1 MTNRPQFAQLCL
13 IQCLIQT
20 NQNFFKKTETVVNA
34 GSGERIRTLVGQG
47 PELKGDVHPIQC
59 PVNALGEVNEE
70 YTYGKASRTA
80 DVTDGEIKKTIYA
93 TFRWA

>member
-1 MTNRPQFAQLCL
+1 MIGHN
-13 IQCLIQT
+13 
-20 NQNFFKKTETVVNA
+20 
-34 GSGERIRTLVGQG
+34 

-70 YTYGKASRTA
+70 YTYVKSSLTA
-80 DVTDGEIKKTIYA
+80 YVTDCKIIKKTTFA

>member
-1 MTNRPQFAQLCL
+1 MNE
-13 IQCLIQT
+13 QT
-20 NQNFFKKTETVVNA
+20 VKREVWIVIGHN
-34 GSGERIRTLVGQG
+34 

-80 DVTDGEIKKTIYA
+80 DVTDGEIKKNHL
-93 TFRWA
+93 RHHPLG

>member
-1 MTNRPQFAQLCL
+1 MNE
-13 IQCLIQT
+13 QT
-20 NQNFFKKTETVVNA
+20 VKREVWIVIGHN
-34 GSGERIRTLVGQG
+34 

-80 DVTDGEIKKTIYA
+80 DVTDGKIKKNQLLHLLLDLSVYKLLLNAIWSVQWII
-93 TFRWA
+93 FINQ